1 MVDTLK
7 IAEDLRA
14 GDTFTPE
21 QATRI
26 AKAVAQ
32 AQDDKRLKDVEVRL
46 GVLTWITGLQLALLL
61 AVLWQVV
68 GINTTAARLDVRLAA
83 VEARIGSR

>member
-61 AVLWQVV
+61 VLWQVV

>member
-1 MVDTLK
+1 M
-7 IAEDLRA
+7 
-14 GDTFTPE
+14 
-21 QATRI
+21 
-26 AKAVAQ
+26 AQ

-68 GINTTAARLDVRLAA
+68 GINTTAARLDLRLAA
-83 VEARIGSR
+83 LEAKIGSR